1 MVQAQP
7 TVKVGISG
15 SYGGLNLGDEAILQA
30 IIAQLRRALTVEI
43 TVFSRDAEDTRRRH
57 RVEHAVPAR
66 EMSRREA
73 MEIVRGLDL
82 LILGGG
88 GILYDAEAET
98 YLREVNL
105 AHEAGT
111 PVMVY
116 AVSGGPLTEQGI
128 RRKVRDALNQA
139 AVISVRDRHSLQL
152 FEEIGVTRDIH
163 LTADPAVL
171 SEPEPLSDDEVM
183 RFEAFDPQARL
194 IGLSVRELGPA
205 APDLDVEHYHRLVAN
220 AADFLVD
227 RLDAEVVFFP
237 LERRR
242 FDVQHSHGVVAR
254 MSHAQR
260 ASVLRRDYTP
270 GQLISL
276 LTRFQFAVGMRL
288 HFLVFAALAGI
299 PMVGLPYATKVTGFL
314 EGLRIEAIGLGH
326 VSAGQLIARIDRAW
340 SMREELSAR
349 IREALAELKPRALE
363 NNELAVGL
371 LKNKLKA
378 GKMKVDGS

>member
-1 MVQAQP
+1 MGSGGNRP
-7 TVKVGISG
+7 VKRVGISG
-15 SYGGLNLGDEAILQA
+15 SYGGLNMGDEAILKV
-30 IIAQLRRALTVEI
+30 IITQLRRAYPVEI
-43 TVFSRDAEDTRRRH
+43 TVFSRDAEDTRKRH
-57 RVEHAVPAR
+57 EVEQAVAAR
-66 EMSRREA
+66 ELSRREA
-73 MEIVRGLDL
+73 AEIVRGLDL
-82 LILGGG
+82 FILGGG
-88 GILYDAEAET
+88 GILYDAEAEI

-105 AHEAGT
+105 AHEVGT

-116 AVSGGPLTEQGI
+116 AVSAGPLLDPGN
-128 RRKVRDALNQA
+128 RAKVRQALNQA
-139 AVISVRDRHSLQL
+139 AVITVRDRQSLQL
-152 FEEIGVTRDIH
+152 FEEIGVTREIH

-171 SEPEPLSDDEVM
+171 SEPEALSQDEIM
-183 RFEAFDPQARL
+183 QFESFDPKARL

-220 AADFLVD
+220 VADYFID

-242 FDVQHSHGVVAR
+242 YDVQHSHGVVAR

-260 ASVLRRDYTP
+260 ASVLKRDYTP

-276 LTRFQFAVGMRL
+276 LGRFQFAVGMRL

-314 EGLRIEAIGLGH
+314 EGLRTEAIGLGH

-340 SMREELSAR
+340 GTREELRLR
-349 IREALAELKPRALE
+349 IREALGGLKQRALE
-363 NNELAVGL
+363 NNALAVGL
-371 LKNKLKA
+371 LTGN
-378 GKMKVDGS
+378 SR

>member
-1 MVQAQP
+1 MGKANRP
-7 TVKVGISG
+7 AARVGISG
-15 SYGGLNLGDEAILQA
+15 SYGGLNLGDEAILKA
-30 IIAQLRRALTVEI
+30 MIAQLRRALPVEI

-57 RVEHAVPAR
+57 EVEHAVPTR
-66 EMSRREA
+66 ELSRREA

-88 GILYDAEAET
+88 GILYDAEAEI
-98 YLREVNL
+98 YLREVTL
-105 AHEAGT
+105 AHEVGT

-116 AVSGGPLTEQGI
+116 AVSAGPLTEQSI
-128 RRKVRDALNQA
+128 RSKVRDALNQT
-139 AVISVRDRHSLQL
+139 AVITVRDRQSIQL
-152 FEEIGVTRDIH
+152 FEEIGVTRDIR

-171 SEPEPLSDDEVM
+171 SEPEPLSEDEIV
-183 RFEAFDPQARL
+183 RFESFDPRARL

-220 AADFLVD
+220 AADFLID

-242 FDVQHSHGVVAR
+242 FDVQHSHGVIAR

-260 ASVLRRDYTP
+260 ASVLKRDYTP

-276 LTRFQFAVGMRL
+276 LGRFQFAVGMRL

-314 EGLRIEAIGLGH
+314 EGMRIEAIGLGH

-340 SMREELSAR
+340 STRDELRGR
-349 IREALAELKPRALE
+349 IREALDELKQRALE
-363 NNELAVGL
+363 NNKLALGL
-371 LKNKLKA
+371 LAA
-378 GKMKVDGS
+378 GGNRQRG